1 MCSPK
6 FLMKTFVETAA
17 HPFRYLSFRQWCTAD
32 EKMKVPSAENPQLS
46 NVLPL
51 ACTRSE
57 YSIAVPASPNCRKPA
72 F

>member
-46 NVLPL
+46 EVFCLKAKVGQLGAVHATLLP
-51 ACTRSE
+51 
-57 YSIAVPASPNCRKPA
+57 
-72 F
+72 